1 MSCEYPQT
9 KSQPHFFL
17 IFNFQL
23 IKMFS
28 DELEKISWEETT
40 KAIYSKTDAD
50 VRRALGKKEHLD
62 VNDFMA
68 LISPAA
74 TPYLEVMARLSQK
87 YTMERFGKTISMF
100 VPLYITNSCT
110 NSCVYCGFHISNPM
124 KRTILTEEEIYLLYE
139 KKVQE
144 TGFLSSRSAEECVR
158 RLVQRGLIAK
168 GIGDTGADALYDLL
182 SELYVIPIS
191 ENLFLRVISFI
202 RLTFFSRIQYS
213 VTKRIF
219 SKDKRSDS
227 EKKVMRLAN
236 QAVLSTAEII
246 KCIDQNVLTFA
257 TDEDLLDVLY
267 HDDYT
272 TSDNIA
278 YSVRFL
284 PQYRPVITSV
294 ANLYLRKQIIFE
306 RS

>member
-1 MSCEYPQT
+1 MMNNNLYT
-9 KSQPHFFL
+9 
-17 IFNFQL
+17 
-23 IKMFS
+23 
-28 DELEKISWEETT
+28 
-40 KAIYSKTDAD
+40 A
-50 VRRALGKKEHLD
+50 VGK
-62 VNDFMA
+62 
-68 LISPAA
+68 
-74 TPYLEVMARLSQK
+74 
-87 YTMERFGKTISMF
+87 
-100 VPLYITNSCT
+100 
-110 NSCVYCGFHISNPM
+110 FHIKGSVGGMRCPLVTLGGREFILDMQEMTLWTILNW
-124 KRTILTEEEIYLLYE
+124 RILTEEEIYLLYE

-202 RLTFFSRIQYS
+202 RLTFFSRIPYS

-227 EKKVMRLAN
+227 EKKVMAN

-284 PQYRPVITSV
+284 PQCRPVITSV

>member
-1 MSCEYPQT
+1 MMNNNLYT
-9 KSQPHFFL
+9 
-17 IFNFQL
+17 
-23 IKMFS
+23 
-28 DELEKISWEETT
+28 
-40 KAIYSKTDAD
+40 A
-50 VRRALGKKEHLD
+50 VGK
-62 VNDFMA
+62 
-68 LISPAA
+68 
-74 TPYLEVMARLSQK
+74 
-87 YTMERFGKTISMF
+87 
-100 VPLYITNSCT
+100 
-110 NSCVYCGFHISNPM
+110 FHIKGSVGGMRCPLVTLGGREFILDMQEMTLWTILNW
-124 KRTILTEEEIYLLYE
+124 RILTEEEIYLLYE

-168 GIGDTGADALYDLL
+168 GIGNTGADALYDLL

-191 ENLFLRVISFI
+191 ENLFLRVLSFI
-202 RLTFFSRIQYS
+202 RLTFFSRIPYS

-284 PQYRPVITSV
+284 PQCRPVITSV

>member
-1 MSCEYPQT
+1 MMNNNLYT
-9 KSQPHFFL
+9 
-17 IFNFQL
+17 
-23 IKMFS
+23 
-28 DELEKISWEETT
+28 
-40 KAIYSKTDAD
+40 A
-50 VRRALGKKEHLD
+50 VGK
-62 VNDFMA
+62 
-68 LISPAA
+68 
-74 TPYLEVMARLSQK
+74 
-87 YTMERFGKTISMF
+87 
-100 VPLYITNSCT
+100 
-110 NSCVYCGFHISNPM
+110 FHIKGSVGGMRCPLVTLGGREFILDMQEMTLWTILNW
-124 KRTILTEEEIYLLYE
+124 RILTEEEIYLLYE

-158 RLVQRGLIAK
+158 RLVQRGLIAN

-202 RLTFFSRIQYS
+202 RLTFFSRIPYS

-272 TSDNIA
+272 TSDNDDI
-278 YSVRFL
+278 L
-284 PQYRPVITSV
+284 TT
-294 ANLYLRKQIIFE
+294 
-306 RS
+306 